1 LPAETSIVGPFVFGA
16 STHEIDFSSDAQF
29 DNRSHMIEFCLEQ
42 GFVKN
47 AFFDQDDEQLVTY
60 RWVGTRH
67 WERPFEFHKYA
78 QMDFILINIP
88 WKKSMKKH

>member
-1 LPAETSIVGPFVFGA
+1 
-16 STHEIDFSSDAQF
+16 
-29 DNRSHMIEFCLEQ
+29 MIEFCLEQ

-60 RWVGTRH
+60 GWVGTRH